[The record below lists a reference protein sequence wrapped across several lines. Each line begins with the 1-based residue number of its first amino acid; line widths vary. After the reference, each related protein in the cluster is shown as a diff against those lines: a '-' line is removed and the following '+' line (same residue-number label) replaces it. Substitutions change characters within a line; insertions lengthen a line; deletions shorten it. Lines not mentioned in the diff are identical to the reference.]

1 MDSLIEPLLPS
12 TRVARL
18 LGIEVE
24 TLGTW
29 RRRGYGPQWYKIGKK
44 IKYSEV
50 DLRGWML
57 DQAHPA
63 GSKRRADGSAGDGQ

>member
-1 MDSLIEPLLPS
+1 MDSLIDPLLPS

-44 IKYSEV
+44 IQYSEI
-50 DLRGWML
+50 DLRSWML
-57 DQAHPA
+57 GQVHPA
-63 GSKRRADGSAGDGQ
+63 GSMRRADGFPGAGQ